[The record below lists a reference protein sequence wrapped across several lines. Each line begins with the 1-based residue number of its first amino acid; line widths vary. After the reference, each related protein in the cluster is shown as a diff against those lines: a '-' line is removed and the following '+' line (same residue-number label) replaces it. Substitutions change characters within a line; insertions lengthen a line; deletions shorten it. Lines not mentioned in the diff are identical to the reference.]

1 MNSQVITLIMHS
13 IILSV
18 IMKKQGQGYNNYCCV
33 FLVQVELYHL
43 ITYQGKKT
51 HSPERS
57 HTALRGADPPK

>member
-1 MNSQVITLIMHS
+1 MHS

-18 IMKKQGQGYNNYCCV
+18 IMKKQGQGYNNYCRV
-33 FLVQVELYHL
+33 FSVQVELYHL
-43 ITYQGKKT
+43 ITYQGKKP

>member
-1 MNSQVITLIMHS
+1 
-13 IILSV
+13 
-18 IMKKQGQGYNNYCCV
+18 MKKQGQGYNNYCRV
-33 FLVQVELYHL
+33 FSVQVELYHL